1 MKRMIITTAAIL
13 LVGIPMILAASS
25 DWQNAFTLVSLVV
38 LLGILALG
46 FLYFEASVIGT
57 KQIAL
62 IATLSAFTAMSRVV
76 FVPVPNIQPVTF
88 LTALCGLVLGPFP
101 GFLVGCTSAF
111 VSNIVL
117 GQGPWTPWQMFGW
130 GMIGLVC
137 GLWGK
142 RKKKPSVIA
151 FGVACVGFSFLFGW
165 MMNFWQGITY
175 IKPFEWSAFLL
186 TYVTSLLLDL
196 MHAGGSFFF
205 AVIFYEKLY
214 KILHRYKRRMDV
226 TYLPAEPPELKEAS

>member
-1 MKRMIITTAAIL
+1 MKRVIITAAAIV
-13 LVGIPMILAASS
+13 LVGGLMLLAVS
-25 DWQNAFTLVSLVV
+25 DWQNAFTLISLVV
-38 LLGILALG
+38 LVGVLALS

-76 FVPVPNIQPVTF
+76 FAPIPNVQPVTF

-111 VSNIVL
+111 VSNIFL

-130 GMIGLVC
+130 GLVGLLC

-142 RKKKPSVIA
+142 RKKRPSPLTFA
-151 FGVACVGFSFLFGW
+151 LACVGFSFLFGW
-165 MMNFWQGITY
+165 IMNLWQAVAY
-175 IKPFEWSAFLL
+175 LRPFTWAAFLL
-186 TYVTSLLLDL
+186 TYVTSLLFDL
-196 MHAGGSFFF
+196 MHAGGSFLLS
-205 AVIFYEKLY
+205 ILFYEKFY

-226 TYLPAEPPELKEAS
+226 TTLEPSQPKEAI